1 MKFLKPL
8 FKKFYLF
15 FSARGSEKENSLQF
29 EIHDSLRSSR
39 KSSKHSSRIGS
50 SRLSSG
56 PASVAGHG
64 AEGHDFKR
72 AFNTFKVA
80 TANKMP
86 RGAGF
91 GETSPVPVSRGYRP
105 GQGSSLDNSVKES
118 RPGQPDSFISVG
130 DGIRYLPND
139 SFYSYTVSRDD
150 SQSPV
155 DFLNLS
161 EELEGMMSTSYDDCF
176 NNDDD
181 DGVISNANC
190 IQVRFDPCLKKSVCL
205 AQGIKEAQ

>member
-1 MKFLKPL
+1 MKLLKPL
-8 FKKFYLF
+8 VKKFYLVF
-15 FSARGSEKENSLQF
+15 AARGSEKENSLQF
-29 EIHDSLRSSR
+29 EIHDSVRSSR
-39 KSSKHSSRIGS
+39 KSSKRSSRIGS
-50 SRLSSG
+50 TRFSSG
-56 PASVAGHG
+56 PSSVAGQGHG
-64 AEGHDFKR
+64 GEGHDFKR

-105 GQGSSLDNSVKES
+105 GQGSSLDNSVKDS
-118 RPGQPDSFISVG
+118 RPSGPDSFISAG

-176 NNDDD
+176 NNEDDD
-181 DGVISNANC
+181 VINNANC
-190 IQVRFDPCLKKSVCL
+190 IQVGFKCLCWL
-205 AQGIKEAQ
+205 Y

>member
-1 MKFLKPL
+1 MEIRAAEISAILKEQIAKFDA
-8 FKKFYLF
+8 
-15 FSARGSEKENSLQF
+15 SA
-29 EIHDSLRSSR
+29 D
-39 KSSKHSSRIGS
+39 
-50 SRLSSG
+50 
-56 PASVAGHG
+56 VA
-64 AEGHDFKR
+64 E
-72 AFNTFKVA
+72 V
-80 TANKMP
+80 
-86 RGAGF
+86 
-91 GETSPVPVSRGYRP
+91 
-105 GQGSSLDNSVKES
+105 GQV
-118 RPGQPDSFISVG
+118 ISVG

-190 IQVRFDPCLKKSVCL
+190 IQVGFDSSSKNYVWHKGLRRL
-205 AQGIKEAQ
+205 ND